1 MPRFTQ
7 ADEAFLKRTMLPRA
21 PACFFTPD
29 DVELIVKETGKDK
42 EHIQHWARQLRWKA
56 GMNKLPGSMSI
67 EEFLKASA
75 ESLHEKVTCTFAG
88 FDSHVAH
95 VT

>member
-21 PACFFTPD
+21 PDYLFKPE
-29 DVELIVKETGKDK
+29 DVELIMKETGKDK
-42 EHIQHWARQLRWKA
+42 EHIHHWARQLRWKA

-75 ESLHEKVTCTFAG
+75 ESLDEKVMCSFAG